1 MHRVLQAECPDCHA
15 MLAEHERR
23 CDYCG
28 STAIVDVPWYDQLTR
43 ERGSWLLVGIL
54 AAAAVITLVVDNLCG
69 THFAGD
75 AWQWLTTER

>member
-23 CDYCG
+23 CDHCG
-28 STAIVDVPWYDQLTR
+28 STAIVDIPWYDQITR